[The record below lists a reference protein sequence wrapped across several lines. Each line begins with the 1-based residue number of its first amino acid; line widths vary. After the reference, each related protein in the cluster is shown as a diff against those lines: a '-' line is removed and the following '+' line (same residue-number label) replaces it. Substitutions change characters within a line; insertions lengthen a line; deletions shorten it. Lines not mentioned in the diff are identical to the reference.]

1 MEEKHYLTVIAL
13 GFVLGAV
20 LIYLA
25 SELARDVSEMQ
36 IAQDRTAV
44 SSAERSEFCGRAV
57 YQSLV
62 SDRWSATSHG

>member
-44 SSAERSEFCGRAV
+44 SSAERSEFCG
-57 YQSLV
+57 
-62 SDRWSATSHG
+62 

>member
-44 SSAERSEFCGRAV
+44 SSAGRSEFCG
-57 YQSLV
+57 
-62 SDRWSATSHG
+62 

>member
-1 MEEKHYLTVIAL
+1 MKANSFPWFTWWRKMEEKHYLTVIAL

-44 SSAERSEFCGRAV
+44 SSAERSEFCG
-57 YQSLV
+57 
-62 SDRWSATSHG
+62 